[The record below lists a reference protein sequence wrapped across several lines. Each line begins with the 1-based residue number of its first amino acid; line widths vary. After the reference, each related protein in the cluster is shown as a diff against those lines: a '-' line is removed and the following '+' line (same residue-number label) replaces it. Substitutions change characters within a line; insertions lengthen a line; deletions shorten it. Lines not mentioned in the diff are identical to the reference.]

1 MRTMYT
7 KRWMLR
13 LTTAVALTMAVAG
26 CASGPPA
33 GPQPAIDP
41 GSSEQRKQAA
51 LLLRYCNKMWDSG
64 DLYIAA
70 SMCQR
75 SFDTDP
81 TNSAP
86 LFPLAKIYRQL
97 GAIEQAANAYRAAIL
112 INPSDVEALYG
123 LAKAT
128 MDQGNYDMAMAQL
141 ERALQLDD
149 DDPRI
154 YNAMGI
160 IKDQQGEHKTAQ
172 ALYRTGLLIDDDNV
186 SLRNNLGLSLALTG
200 DQSESIAM
208 LREVAREPKAGPI
221 GSRNLALAAQYQAP
235 PEAMA
240 ESDDGDGPIEIR
252 NAAPDGEEGE
262 KKEYADGDQM
272 AAAMSKPLHKQ
283 PGKPSR
289 GQPIMADGK
298 KPMDVKPQD
307 RKIGSASR
315 PMKSAGGAEQEAAA
329 RLPAEFLRDDALPAP
344 EAAKPA
350 KPTRKAAKSA
360 TGGSYAVQVGAYK
373 SKKRAERRWES
384 ILKTAKD
391 VLGDLPREVVEGEAG
406 DGKTVYRL
414 RTGPLPDR
422 AAGDKLCAELSNL
435 GFGCF
440 VVTVPK
446 DKTAAMPKKGMA
458 DTEATAKPA
467 SETPEPMAK
476 PAGETPEA
484 KAADPAGNKTAK
496 SSAKG

>member
-13 LTTAVALTMAVAG
+13 MTTAMALTIAVAG
-26 CASGPPA
+26 CAGTPPPGPL
-33 GPQPAIDP
+33 PAIDP
-41 GSSEQRKQAA
+41 GSSEQRRQAE
-51 LLLRYCNKMWDSG
+51 LLLHYCKKMRDSG

-75 SFDTDP
+75 AYDTDP

-112 INPSDVEALYG
+112 INPDDVEALYG

-160 IKDQQGEHKTAQ
+160 IKDQQGEHQTAQ
-172 ALYRTGLLIDDDNV
+172 ALYRTGLLIDSDNV

-208 LREVAREPKAGPI
+208 LREVAREPKAGPV

-240 ESDDGDGPIEIR
+240 KSDDGDGPIEIR
-252 NAAPDGEEGE
+252 TAAPDGEEGVS
-262 KKEYADGDQM
+262 KEYADGDQM

-283 PGKPSR
+283 PGKPSG
-289 GQPIMADGK
+289 GQPVMADGK
-298 KPMDVKPQD
+298 APMDVKAGG
-307 RKIGSASR
+307 REIGTASR
-315 PMKSAGGAEQEAAA
+315 TMKSANDAQQDAAA
-329 RLPAEFLRDDALPAP
+329 RLPAEFLRDDAPP
-344 EAAKPA
+344 SPKAAEPA
-350 KPTRKAAKSA
+350 KPPRMAAKSGTA
-360 TGGSYAVQVGAYK
+360 GRYAVQVGAYK
-373 SKKRAERRWES
+373 TRKRAERRWQS
-384 ILKTAKD
+384 ILKSAKD
-391 VLGDLPREVVEGEAG
+391 VLGDLPREVVEGDAG
-406 DGKTVYRL
+406 DGNTVYRL
-414 RTGPLPDR
+414 RAGPLPDR
-422 AAGDKLCAELSNL
+422 ASSDKLCAKLSDL
-435 GFGCF
+435 GVGCF
-440 VVTVPK
+440 VVTIPK
-446 DKTAAMPKKGMA
+446 DKTAAAGKG
-458 DTEATAKPA
+458 TTATKAA
-467 SETPEPMAK
+467 AK
-476 PAGETPEA
+476 PAGGTPEA
-484 KAADPAGNKTAK
+484 MAPAPAGGAAAK
-496 SSAKG
+496 SNAEG